1 MNPPIATLSVVRD
14 SVCAAALEV
23 LPDIVLIHDDELILF
38 ANAACRRILGA
49 SRPEDL
55 EGRPLDIIVHP
66 DGREAGKERRRIL
79 MNGNRSLRSIP
90 IKLVALDGETKRMTV
105 DAHPLEFGGARAGMV
120 VASTL
125 AD

>member
-1 MNPPIATLSVVRD
+1 VNTRITTPPVVRN
-14 SVCAAALEV
+14 SVCEAALEV
-23 LPDIVLIHDDELILF
+23 LPDIVLIHDEQRIIF
-38 ANAACRRILGA
+38 TNAACRRVLGA

-55 EGRPLDIIVHP
+55 EGRPLEIIVHP

-79 MNGNRSLRSIP
+79 MNGDRSLRSIP
-90 IKLVALDGETKRMTV
+90 IKLVALDGATKHLTV
-105 DAHPLEFGGARAGMV
+105 DAHPLNYGGVRAGMV